1 MGSAITGL
9 GAALPERILD
19 NAELAERLDVT
30 EEWILGRTGIQERRI
45 AEPDQTS
52 ATLATDA
59 AGVALKG
66 AEVDASD
73 LDYVL
78 VATCTPDYQLPS
90 TAALVGARLGA
101 SGVAAF
107 DINAACSGFLYGLSQ
122 ASALIDAGLARRVLV
137 CGADVLSRVTDYT
150 DPKSSVLF
158 GDGAGA
164 AVVERVEGKSRI
176 GPFRLHA
183 DGTQPEL
190 LYIPPETGVIH
201 MEGREVYKR
210 AVEGMSTS
218 VRKILLTAGIT
229 ADDVDLL
236 VAHQANARILRAV
249 GERLGFP
256 TEKLMTNIARVGNT
270 SGASIPLAL
279 ADAVSAGRLKD
290 GDIVVLTAF
299 GAGFTW
305 GAGVVRW
312 GAGVRDESDLALTA
326 KAHD

>member
-1 MGSAITGL
+1 MGSAIRGL
-9 GAALPERILD
+9 GAALPERVLD
-19 NAELAERLDVT
+19 NAELAGRLEVT
-30 EEWILGRTGIQERRI
+30 AEWIFGRTGIQERRI
-45 AEPDQTS
+45 ADRDQTS
-52 ATLATDA
+52 ASLATDA
-59 AGVALKG
+59 ARVALEE
-66 AEVDASD
+66 ARVDAGD
-73 LDYVL
+73 LDYVI
-78 VATCTPDYQLPS
+78 VATCTPDYQLPA

-101 SGVAAF
+101 PGVAAF

-122 ASALIDAGLARRVLV
+122 ASALIDAGVAKRVLV
-137 CGADVLSRVTDYT
+137 CGADVLSRVTDQS
-150 DPKSSVLF
+150 DPKTSALF

-164 AVVERVEGKSRI
+164 AVVEFVEGRSHI

-183 DGTQPEL
+183 DGTRPEL

-210 AVEGMSTS
+210 AVEGMSAS
-218 VRKILLTAGIT
+218 VRKILLAAGIT

-270 SGASIPLAL
+270 SAASIPLAL
-279 ADAVSAGRLKD
+279 ADAVSAGRLND

-305 GAGVVRW
+305 GAGVVHW
-312 GAGVRDESDLALTA
+312 GAGVADQSELVLTA

>member
-9 GAALPERILD
+9 GAAIPQRVLG

-30 EEWILGRTGIQERRI
+30 EEWISSRTGIQERRI
-45 AEPDQTS
+45 ADPDQSS

-59 AGVALKG
+59 ARVALEEAG
-66 AEVDASD
+66 VGPED
-73 LDYVL
+73 LDYVV

-101 SGVAAF
+101 RGVAAF
-107 DINAACSGFLYGLSQ
+107 DINAACSGFLYGLTQ
-122 ASALIDAGLARRVLV
+122 ATALIDAGEARRVLV
-137 CGADVLSRVTDYT
+137 CGADVLSRVTDYS
-150 DPKSSVLF
+150 DPKTSALF

-164 AVVERVEGKSRI
+164 AVVEQVEGRSRI

-183 DGTQPEL
+183 DGSQPEL

-210 AVEGMSTS
+210 AVEGMSAS
-218 VRKILLTAGIT
+218 VRKILLASGIT

-249 GERLGFP
+249 GERLGLP
-256 TEKLMTNIARVGNT
+256 TDKLMTNIARLGNT
-270 SGASIPLAL
+270 SAASIPLAL
-279 ADAVSAGRLKD
+279 ADAVSAGRLSD

-312 GAGVRDESDLALTA
+312 GTGVKDKSELVLTA
-326 KAHD
+326 KAHG